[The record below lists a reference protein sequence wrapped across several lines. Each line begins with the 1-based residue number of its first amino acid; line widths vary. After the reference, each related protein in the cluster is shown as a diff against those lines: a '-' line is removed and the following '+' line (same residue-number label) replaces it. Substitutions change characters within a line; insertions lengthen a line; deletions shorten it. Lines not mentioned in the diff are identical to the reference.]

1 MIRVS
6 LRSSGKGKMT
16 PIVEKYKNI
25 FTSEQYLN
33 THLLLQKNTAL
44 LTPASEVAYLV
55 EVINQ
60 FRPKVVYEIGSFFCE
75 TTKVMADAMAKKAYE
90 GTLHTTDPYGRE
102 RCPQIIEKLPEKI
115 KSLIKYYPFFS
126 MEMILHLK
134 EIEKKECFLDLT
146 FIDGNHDL
154 EYALFDLISVSNA
167 TNYGGCIVI
176 DNIENQPTRLALK
189 TFLNLFPWWTCL
201 LDGEVVDACSL
212 NEKAESISS
221 YQGYSWAVLIAPQD
235 NIIGFAGKVL
245 RLKISDRNPTELIIN
260 FADTRTEKH
269 ALCEVEKTYWP
280 FNFHITGVGAV
291 TEEKHIIKI
300 SLEGQETSKH
310 VTLMKPPQGIVGEG
324 YWVVEAKIFPAK
336 DAKGSFI
343 VLDCDSPLSVHS

>member
-6 LRSSGKGKMT
+6 LRSSVKGKMT

-25 FTSEQYLN
+25 FTSEKYLN

-44 LTPASEVAYLV
+44 LTPPSEVAYLV

-176 DNIENQPTRLALK
+176 DNIENRPTRLALK
-189 TFLNLFPWWTCL
+189 TFLSLFPWWTCL
-201 LDGEVVDACSL
+201 LDGEYVEACSL
-212 NEKAESISS
+212 DENIERISLRENTI
-221 YQGYSWAVLIAPQD
+221 WAVLIAPQD
-235 NIIGFAGKVL
+235 NIVGTAGKVL
-245 RLKISDRNPTELIIN
+245 RLKISDKNPTELIIN
-260 FADTRTEKH
+260 FADTHTEKH
-269 ALCEVEKTYWP
+269 ALCEVRKNYFP
-280 FNFHITGVGAV
+280 FNVHITGVGIAL
-291 TEEKHIIKI
+291 EERQLIEIHLNNHEI
-300 SLEGQETSKH
+300 SKKVE
-310 VTLMKPPQGIVGEG
+310 LMKPSQGKVGEG
-324 YWVVEAKIFPAK
+324 FWLIEAELYT
-336 DAKGSFI
+336 KGDNHEPFI
-343 VLDCDSPLSVHS
+343 ILDRDVPIKA

>member
-260 FADTRTEKH
+260 FTDTKKEKY
-269 ALCEVEKTYWP
+269 ALCEARKYYFP
-280 FNFHITGVGAV
+280 FDVYITGVGLAL
-291 TEEKHIIKI
+291 EEKHLIEIHLSNQEI
-300 SLEGQETSKH
+300 SKKVE
-310 VTLMKPPQGIVGEG
+310 LMKLPQGKVGEG
-324 YWVVEAKIFPAK
+324 FWLIEAALYP
-336 DAKGSFI
+336 KGDNHESFI
-343 VLDCDSPLSVHS
+343 ILDRDVPIKA

>member
-1 MIRVS
+1 
-6 LRSSGKGKMT
+6 MT

-25 FTSEQYLN
+25 FTSEKYLN

-75 TTKVMADAMAKKAYE
+75 TTKVMAGAMAKEAYG
-90 GTLHTTDPYGRE
+90 GTLHTTDPYGSE
-102 RCPQIIEKLPEKI
+102 RCPPIIENLNETI
-115 KSLIKYYPFFS
+115 KKCIKYYPFYS

-134 EIEKKECFLDLT
+134 ESEKKECFLDLT

-176 DNIENQPTRLALK
+176 DNIENRPTRLALK
-189 TFLNLFPWWTCL
+189 TFLSLFPWWTCL
-201 LDGEVVDACSL
+201 LDGECVEACSL
-212 NEKAESISS
+212 DENVERISLRENTI
-221 YQGYSWAVLIAPQD
+221 WAVLVAPQD
-235 NIIGFAGKVL
+235 NIVGTAGKVL
-245 RLKISDRNPTELIIN
+245 RLKISDKNPTELIIN
-260 FADTRTEKH
+260 FADTHTEKH
-269 ALCEVEKTYWP
+269 ALCEVEKYYWP

-291 TEEKHIIKI
+291 MEEKHLIKI

-310 VTLMKPPQGIVGEG
+310 VTLGKPPQGIVGEG

-343 VLDCDSPLSVHS
+343 LLDCDSPLSVHS